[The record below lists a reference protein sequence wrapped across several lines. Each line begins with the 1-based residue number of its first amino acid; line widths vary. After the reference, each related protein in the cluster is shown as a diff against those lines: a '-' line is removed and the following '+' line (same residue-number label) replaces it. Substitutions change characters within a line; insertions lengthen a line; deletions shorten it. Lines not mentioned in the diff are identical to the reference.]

1 MIGDTLSAA
10 NAAIAAASLV
20 TGTVISV
27 PNAAPAGTVIIQSP
41 VGGTVV
47 TAGSSVNLTLS
58 LGLATTGT
66 TPLFLND
73 EFIGGAYVNSKLTLV
88 EFTYLPERQPF
99 LEGPTSMIINRYKQE
114 PQDSRQRGVDYT
126 FFVVPGEE
134 IQTVEVTGISAQ
146 GVPQAATNP
155 LVTPLVITDLIIDPA
170 TGIKFAYT
178 ASGGQDGIEYT
189 VQFTTTTQI
198 QTSTVEEVFS
208 INILIEDMFP

>member
-1 MIGDTLSAA
+1 M
-10 NAAIAAASLV
+10 
-20 TGTVISV
+20 
-27 PNAAPAGTVIIQSP
+27 
-41 VGGTVV
+41 
-47 TAGSSVNLTLS
+47 
-58 LGLATTGT
+58 
-66 TPLFLND
+66 
-73 EFIGGAYVNSKLTLV
+73 
-88 EFTYLPERQPF
+88 
-99 LEGPTSMIINRYKQE
+99 
-114 PQDSRQRGVDYT
+114 DYT